1 MHSKT
6 SLHTLYLFEAKV
18 ATSLELKGKTDLLRK
33 TKKRIQRRK
42 YKERDNTKK
51 EIIQRKRIQRRIA
64 QSNKKSDDSNER
76 I

>member
-33 TKKRIQRRK
+33 TKKRIQRRE
-42 YKERDNTKK
+42 YKEENTKK
-51 EIIQRKRIQRRIA
+51 EIIQRKR
-64 QSNKKSDDSNER
+64 
-76 I
+76 